1 MVMNSCNCV
10 PEISTPKII
19 APDNY
24 SNALLINAISDREI
38 LSAESDEIPLLVKLS
53 YSEPDYHYQK
63 LNAGNSYLRLID
75 ETSKMSLFNL
85 PIELEKFEYYS
96 IVFFG
101 FGNSV
106 KALIFKDILPNNSE
120 SKSGLRFINT
130 VFDSD
135 KFIFR
140 LKQNSEQT
148 DYNLSFRSYTDI
160 IQQNTSTCV
169 VEILNTSDGEVLL
182 SQNINVA
189 GGRIYNVI
197 LKGTLHTTANKPLT
211 IEIAAADR

>member
-1 MVMNSCNCV
+1 MNIINSTEFVLNRISYLVNHRLLIIVLSLSVLMVMNSCNCV

-85 PIELEKFEYYS
+85 PIVLEKFEYYS

-101 FGNSV
+101 FGNS
-106 KALIFKDILPNNSE
+106 
-120 SKSGLRFINT
+120 
-130 VFDSD
+130 
-135 KFIFR
+135 
-140 LKQNSEQT
+140 
-148 DYNLSFRSYTDI
+148 
-160 IQQNTSTCV
+160 
-169 VEILNTSDGEVLL
+169 
-182 SQNINVA
+182 
-189 GGRIYNVI
+189 
-197 LKGTLHTTANKPLT
+197 
-211 IEIAAADR
+211 